1 MRDRECRLEEL
12 IFVDIRSW
20 GREYVLMY
28 ILYKGEE
35 MYEQKNYVGGENDLS
50 RNEQEYMLG
59 TILSD
64 AIVDTL

>member
-1 MRDRECRLEEL
+1 VKKRRDEEIERSCMRDRECRLEEL

-35 MYEQKNYVGGENDLS
+35 MYE
-50 RNEQEYMLG
+50 
-59 TILSD
+59 
-64 AIVDTL
+64 